1 MGRQAFQND
10 FKKKKEK
17 KRKKEKKS
25 KGHDLSGK
33 QPCPSQ
39 HLGFGIKE

>member
-1 MGRQAFQND
+1 MYIRNSQV
-10 FKKKKEK
+10 KKKEK
-17 KRKKEKKS
+17 RKRKEKKEKKS

-39 HLGFGIKE
+39 HLGLE